1 MSITSGNFDARS
13 GDRVMSACFVA
24 GREECMS
31 WIRSGR
37 RYARTKV
44 VRSVVWS
51 GDEVVFTGIE
61 GMYLKLGKRNAEAE
75 AGEELAAGAM
85 DEFVTKTL
93 LKGWSDKISN

>member
-1 MSITSGNFDARS
+1 MSITPGKCDARS
-13 GDRVMSACFVA
+13 GDRVMSACLAA

-31 WIRSGR
+31 WSRSGR

-51 GDEVVFTGIE
+51 GDEVLFTGIE

-75 AGEELAAGAM
+75 AGEELAAGAI
-85 DEFVTKTL
+85 DEFVIKTL
-93 LKGWSDKISN
+93 LKG

>member
-1 MSITSGNFDARS
+1 MSITPGKFDARS
-13 GDRVMSACFVA
+13 GDRVMSACLA
-24 GREECMS
+24 GGREECMS
-31 WIRSGR
+31 WSRSGR

-51 GDEVVFTGIE
+51 GDEVLFTGIE

-75 AGEELAAGAM
+75 AGEELAAGAI

-93 LKGWSDKISN
+93 LKG